1 MKAQLLL
8 WFALPILLLSC
19 TSDKQTNDGTKLL
32 NYGYFTIRVPK
43 SWKRVDAKGIDSYV
57 GEIHVDTGTV
67 VSFDLGWYSNSLSE
81 GSEDYIIRHDSLL
94 VRRSLP
100 RALGSVSRVLDY
112 RGIPSS
118 SNIAPLT
125 INKKQWI
132 VVDGYK
138 AKLVTPTH
146 TGKGTTG
153 IFIDSLWNAGSD
165 TDKFQINGENL
176 TLKQQQ
182 QLIAA
187 IKTLKFY
194 QHPSK

>member
-1 MKAQLLL
+1 M
-8 WFALPILLLSC
+8 
-19 TSDKQTNDGTKLL
+19 
-32 NYGYFTIRVPK
+32 
-43 SWKRVDAKGIDSYV
+43 
-57 GEIHVDTGTV
+57 
-67 VSFDLGWYSNSLSE
+67 
-81 GSEDYIIRHDSLL
+81 L

-118 SNIAPLT
+118 SNLAPIT

-176 TLKQQQ
+176 TPKQQQ

-187 IKTLKFY
+187 IRTLKFY
-194 QHPSK
+194 QHPNKRKQDNSE